1 MILGGSFFKRDPWET
16 RARALYERVVAQA
29 RQPGFYR
36 DCGVPDSV
44 DGRFELI
51 ALHIFL
57 VLRRLKADTGD
68 GGELGQA
75 LIDVMFQDMDQS
87 LRELGA
93 GDLGV
98 GPRVKRMAQG
108 LFGRIA
114 AYEDGL
120 CGPPAN
126 LEAALRRNLY
136 GTVTAEPNQVLAMAG
151 YLRATAEALTRWNPR
166 KPRARARNL
175 ARRPGTPIS
184 DESAG

>member
-1 MILGGSFFKRDPWET
+1 MVLGNFFKRDPREQ

-51 ALHIFL
+51 ALHAFL
-57 VLRRLKADTGD
+57 VLHRLKADPTD
-68 GGELGQA
+68 TEALGQA
-75 LIDVMFQDMDQS
+75 LFDVMFQDMDQS

-108 LFGRIA
+108 LYGRIA
-114 AYEDGL
+114 AYEAGL
-120 CGPPAN
+120 SGAAAE
-126 LEAALRRNLY
+126 LEAALRRNLF
-136 GTVTAEPNQVLAMAG
+136 GTVTPEPEQVGAMAA
-151 YLRATAEALTRWNPR
+151 YLRGAVDALTQWEPA
-166 KPRARARNL
+166 KIEAAGPEFGPPPGASDI
-175 ARRPGTPIS
+175 RPA
-184 DESAG
+184 AG

>member
-1 MILGGSFFKRDPWET
+1 MVLGGIFFKRDPWET
-16 RARALYERVVAQA
+16 RARPLYEGVVAQA

-68 GGELGQA
+68 GGGLGQA

-108 LFGRIA
+108 PFGRIA

-136 GTVTAEPNQVLAMAG
+136 GTVTAEPDQVRAMAG
-151 YLRATAEALTRWNPR
+151 YLRATAEDLTRWN
-166 KPRARARNL
+166 L
-175 ARRPGTPIS
+175 AEAEGTGPEFGPPPGNP
-184 DESAG
+184 D

>member
-1 MILGGSFFKRDPWET
+1 MVLGGSFFKRDPWET
-16 RARALYERVVAQA
+16 RALALYEGVVAQA

-57 VLRRLKADTGD
+57 VLRRLKADTGE

-98 GPRVKRMAQG
+98 GPRVKRMIQG

-120 CGPPAN
+120 SGPPAN

-136 GTVTAEPNQVLAMAG
+136 GTVTAEPDQVRAMAG
-151 YLRATAEALTRWNPR
+151 YLCATAEALTRWNPAEAEGTG
-166 KPRARARNL
+166 PEFGPP
-175 ARRPGTPIS
+175 PGSP
-184 DESAG
+184 D